1 MGKDFNNSILFV
13 LFSGVL
19 LRHLKKLRHILV
31 FVLALCAQQF
41 LAQVSEKENKDFT
54 GGKKYDENS
63 TTRILFIFDDSF
75 SMYGMWGSG
84 NKIDIAKKL
93 MGEFLDSL
101 QSTEKLEIALRCYGH
116 QTPFKPNRNCKDSKL
131 EVPFAKA
138 AVNAKLIKERIN
150 KLTPT
155 GTTPIAYSLGECAND
170 FTPCDNCRNVVILI
184 TDGIEECNGDPCAV
198 SLALQ
203 KKGIFLRPFVIGV
216 GLDVKF
222 ADVFGCMGKFYD
234 VSNEANFK
242 AVLKLVLIEAVSQ
255 TTVQV
260 NLNDIYKKPSETDV
274 TMTFYNQA
282 TGEVLYNY
290 LHTLNHRGNPDTIVL
305 DPNLTYKMVVH
316 TIPPQTKENI
326 IIQKGKHNIIPLDAP
341 QGYLNLQTEET
352 NIYKSLQCIVRK
364 SGEMNTLV
372 VQDFGSTEK
381 LIVGKYD
388 LEILTLPRVKLKDIE
403 IKQSHTNTVKIPSA
417 GVLSLNKG
425 GYGIGSIYLEN
436 GQKIEWICN
445 LNENQ
450 QTEVFYLQP
459 GNYRAEFRIKTQ
471 LEAEKTVERK
481 FTIESN
487 KTRAVN
493 MF

>member
-1 MGKDFNNSILFV
+1 M
-13 LFSGVL
+13 
-19 LRHLKKLRHILV
+19 
-31 FVLALCAQQF
+31 QQNAF
-41 LAQVSEKENKDFT
+41 AQVKEKDTKDFT
-54 GGKKYDENS
+54 GGKKYDDNT

-75 SMYGMWGSG
+75 SMYGGCGSG
-84 NKIDIAKKL
+84 TKIDMAKKL

-101 QSTEKLEIALRCYGH
+101 QNTPKLEIALRCYGH
-116 QTPFKPNRNCKDSKL
+116 QTSFKPKRNCQDSKL
-131 EVPFAKA
+131 EVPFAIAKT
-138 AVNAKLIKERIN
+138 NYKLIKDRIN

-155 GTTPIAYSLGECAND
+155 GTTPIAYSLGECAAD
-170 FTPCDNCRNVVILI
+170 FTPHDNCRNVVILI

-198 SLALQ
+198 SVALQ
-203 KKGIFLRPFVIGV
+203 KKGVFLRPFVIGV

-242 AVLKLVLIEAVSQ
+242 AVLQLVLIEAVSQ

-260 NLNDIYKKPSETDV
+260 NLNDVFKKASETDV
-274 TMTFYNQA
+274 TMTFYNQQ
-282 TGEVLYNY
+282 TGDVLYNY

-305 DPNLTYKMVVH
+305 DPDITYKMVVH
-316 TIPPQTKENI
+316 TIPPQVKENI
-326 IIQKGKHNIIPLDAP
+326 TLQKGKHNIISLDAP
-341 QGYLNLQTEET
+341 QGFLGLQTEGP
-352 NIYKSLQCIVRK
+352 NIYKTLSCLVRK
-364 SGEMNTLV
+364 SGEPNTLV
-372 VQDFGSTEK
+372 VQDFGNTEK

-388 LEILTLPRVKLKDIE
+388 LEILTMPRVKITGIE
-403 IKQSHTNTVKIPSA
+403 IKQSSTNTIKIPSA

-425 GYGIGSIYLEN
+425 GFGYGSIYTED
-436 GQKIEWICN
+436 GKKIDWVCN

-459 GNYRAEFRIKTQ
+459 GNYRVEFRLKNQ
-471 LEAEKTVERK
+471 PESEKTVERK

-487 KTRAVN
+487 KTKAVN

>member
-1 MGKDFNNSILFV
+1 MKTRYLIVVFLFAI
-13 LFSGVL
+13 FSL
-19 LRHLKKLRHILV
+19 QLT
-31 FVLALCAQQF
+31 
-41 LAQVSEKENKDFT
+41 AQVSEKGTKDFSSPQ
-54 GGKKYDENS
+54 KYDEN
-63 TTRILFIFDDSF
+63 TVTRILFIFDDSF
-75 SMYGMWGSG
+75 SMFGMWGSG

-101 QSTEKLEIALRCYGH
+101 QDSPKLEIALRCYGH
-116 QTPFKPNRNCKDSKL
+116 QTPFRPNRNCQDSKL
-131 EVPFAKA
+131 EVPFASPKT
-138 AVNAKLIKERIN
+138 NSKLIKERIN

-170 FTPCDNCRNVVILI
+170 FPPKENCRNVVILI
-184 TDGIEECNGDPCAV
+184 TDGIEECGGDPCAV
-198 SLALQ
+198 SVALQ
-203 KKGIFLRPFVIGV
+203 KKGVFLRPFVIGV

-242 AVLKLVLIEAVSQ
+242 AVLNLVLIEAVSQ

-260 NLNDIYKKPSETDV
+260 NLNDIFKKPSETDV
-274 TMTFYNQA
+274 TMTFYNQQS
-282 TGEVLYNY
+282 GEVLYNY

-305 DPNLTYKMVVH
+305 DPDITYKMVVH

-326 IIQKGKHNIIPLDAP
+326 VLQKGKHNIIPLDAP
-341 QGYLNLQTEET
+341 QGYLKLQTEGV
-352 NIYKSLQCIVRK
+352 NIYKSLPALVRK
-364 SGEMNTLV
+364 GGEMNTLV
-372 VQDFGSTEK
+372 VQEFGNTEK

-388 LEILTLPRVKLKDIE
+388 LEILTLPRIRLKDIE

-417 GVLSLNKG
+417 GMLSLNKG
-425 GYGIGSIYLEN
+425 GFGIGSIYAED
-436 GQKIEWICN
+436 GKKIDWVCN

-459 GNYRAEFRIKTQ
+459 GNYRVEFRYKTQ
-471 LEAEKTVERK
+471 LEAEKTLEKK

-487 KTRAVN
+487 KTKAVN
-493 MF
+493 LP

>member
-1 MGKDFNNSILFV
+1 MKSLKAILF
-13 LFSGVL
+13 FL
-19 LRHLKKLRHILV
+19 LS
-31 FVLALCAQQF
+31 LCAPAF
-41 LAQVSEKENKDFT
+41 LFAQAVESRDF
-54 GGKKYDENS
+54 GGNKKYDDNT

-75 SMYGMWGSG
+75 SMFGGWGSG
-84 NKIDIAKKL
+84 TKIDMAKKL

-101 QSTEKLEIALRCYGH
+101 QNTPKLEVALRCYGH
-116 QTPFKPNRNCKDSKL
+116 QTPFKPNRNCQDSKL
-131 EVPFAKA
+131 EIPFGPVKT
-138 AVNAKLIKERIN
+138 NFKLIKDRIN

-170 FTPCDNCRNVVILI
+170 FTPRDNCRNVVILI

-203 KKGIFLRPFVIGV
+203 KKGVFLRPFVIGV

-260 NLNDIYKKPSETDV
+260 NLNDIYKKPTETDV
-274 TMTFYNQA
+274 TMTFYNQK

-305 DPNLTYKMVVH
+305 DPNITYKMVVH
-316 TIPPQTKENI
+316 TIPPQVKENI
-326 IIQKGKHNIIPLDAP
+326 VLQKGKHNIIPQDAP
-341 QGYLNLQTEET
+341 QGFLKLET
-352 NIYKSLQCIVRK
+352 DGPNIYKSLSCLVRK
-364 SGEMNTLV
+364 AGEMNTLV
-372 VQDFGSTEK
+372 AQEFGSSEK

-388 LEILTLPRVKLKDIE
+388 LEILSMPRIRIPGIE
-403 IKQSHTNTVKIPSA
+403 IKQSTTNTVKIPPA
-417 GVLSLNKG
+417 GVLSVNKG
-425 GYGIGSIYLEN
+425 GYGYGSIYKED
-436 GQKIEWICN
+436 GKKIEWVCN
-445 LNENQ
+445 MNENQ

-459 GNYRAEFRIKTQ
+459 GEYRVEFRQKLQ
-471 LEAEKTVERK
+471 PEAEKTVERK
-481 FTIESN
+481 ITIESN
-487 KTRAVN
+487 KTKSVS
-493 MF
+493 MY